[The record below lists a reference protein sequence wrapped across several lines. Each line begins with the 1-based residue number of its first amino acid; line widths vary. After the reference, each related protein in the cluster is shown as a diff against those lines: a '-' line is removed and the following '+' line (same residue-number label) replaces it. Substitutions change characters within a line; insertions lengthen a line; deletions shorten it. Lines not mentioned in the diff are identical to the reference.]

1 MEAIWALYLV
11 TTTTA
16 KIDLIIFQT
25 FFFPEVVNTAL
36 ELAQTSCCSLNKA
49 TLAKKE
55 REKADRAAV
64 IYCCCD

>member
-11 TTTTA
+11 TTITA

-25 FFFPEVVNTAL
+25 FFPRSRKNCTRTGANLMLFL
-36 ELAQTSCCSLNKA
+36 EQSHSG
-49 TLAKKE
+49 KKE
-55 REKADRAAV
+55 REKADQAAV